1 MRTYL
6 LLASCL
12 AMFFTLPGYMEYCFI
27 IDGKASRKIWGA
39 YVISGEGDMNVLTR
53 FFNSQRKAK
62 YISQAGT
69 REGKFEEAIDN
80 DEMHE
85 MCFKSQDGTEK
96 IVSFEFSQDMQIEE
110 QNLAAEDHFQ
120 PLDDEVASAS
130 KLLDTIYR
138 NLHFYERRESV
149 HRDLTERTCDYI
161 LWSVLIKIVV
171 LCTLSLLQI
180 YVLKNMFS
188 SAKVSI

>member
-1 MRTYL
+1 MKTYL
-6 LLASCL
+6 LLTSCL
-12 AMFFTLPGYMEYCFI
+12 AMFFTLPGYMEYCFT

-62 YISQAGT
+62 YTSQVNT
-69 REGKFEEAIDN
+69 REGKFEESIDK
-80 DEMHE
+80 DETYE
-85 MCFKSQDGTEK
+85 MCFKSQDGIEK
-96 IVSFEFSQDMQIEE
+96 IISFEFSQDMQIEE
-110 QNLAAEDHFQ
+110 QSLAAEDHFQ
-120 PLDDEVASAS
+120 PLDDEIASS
-130 KLLDTIYR
+130 SQLLDTVYR
-138 NLHFYERRESV
+138 NLHFYERRESA

-161 LWSVLIKIVV
+161 LLSVLIKIVV

-188 SAKVSI
+188 SVKTSV